1 MKHLSLGSL
10 TSATI
15 GSAIELNTTPFMRG
29 NTLLA
34 EIYAPAGAFSGT
46 AKLQSSDDNSTW
58 ADIASSTLTTTTGGL
73 LHVNIAD
80 APKYIRLNCTSYA
93 SGTVKAV
100 LIGD

>member
-10 TSATI
+10 TSATS
-15 GSAIELNTTPFMRG
+15 GTAAELNTTPFMQG

-34 EIYAPAGAFSGT
+34 EIFAPAGAFSGT
-46 AKLQSSDDNSTW
+46 AKLQSSDDNSSW
-58 ADIASSTLTTTTGGL
+58 SDISGSTFTTTAGGL

-80 APKYIRLNCTSYA
+80 APKYIRLTCSSYS

>member
-10 TSATI
+10 TSATT
-15 GSAIELNTTPFMRG
+15 GSAIELNTTPFMQG

-100 LIGD
+100 LIG

>member
-10 TSATI
+10 TSATT
-15 GSAIELNTTPFMRG
+15 GSAIELNTTPFMQG

-80 APKYIRLNCTSYA
+80 APKYIRLNCTSYT

-100 LIGD
+100 LIG